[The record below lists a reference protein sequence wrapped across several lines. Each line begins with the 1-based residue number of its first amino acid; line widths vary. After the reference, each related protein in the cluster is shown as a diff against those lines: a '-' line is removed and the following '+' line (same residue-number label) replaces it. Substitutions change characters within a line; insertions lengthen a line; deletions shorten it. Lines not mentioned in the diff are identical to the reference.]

1 MTKQD
6 TVMFA
11 DDGTV
16 QLEKYNAKERSA
28 LDLLRTTVRSAS
40 MHQIKD
46 FLERPVI
53 LTQSAWTASQ
63 IIGDVLWSADFPSA
77 LLSTQWIQNLHKIN
91 GHVAMRGKVRI
102 RIAANSQPFQ
112 AGLGMLV
119 YVPYGAYLPTHR
131 DWFLKSEPLSA
142 PVRADIWSASQL
154 PHVILNLA
162 NETSVEYVSP
172 YISPY
177 MYVNMV
183 TGQGNFGTFAFINM
197 RPILS
202 GSGTTT
208 VNFTVYANFEE
219 VELMWPTDASLT
231 TVWAQAGG
239 ELQTQEE
246 TGTISGAVDDLGAS
260 VSRFLPTIGLGG
272 LSKPV
277 EAFTTIGSGI
287 LRLFGFSKPTVQ
299 APVTRV
305 HESPARYMFNI
316 DGSDLSHKLGLSCAN
331 ELEQMSGFA
340 GTDFDEMDLSYICS
354 RAGIVGQALW
364 TTSNAADVQI
374 YTQILT
380 PRVFGSISAWDA
392 NKAFLDR
399 PTTVAF
405 IANMFNMWR
414 GDMVFTFHFV
424 KTMMHSGRLRISL
437 RNYSYAS
444 TSTTLNDQPGF
455 CETATVDIATTSVVR
470 FRVPF
475 RAVRPWLL
483 TNYERATALA
493 SSDGGNFC
501 LGQLQVTVINPLVA
515 PAAVDPIVPFYV
527 FAHME
532 HASFAV
538 PSALDNILVGLPA
551 AQMNGDFVGLVP
563 MKTTSQDNKQYP
575 VDLLPYKACVGESI
589 TNLRQLLKRFTPVML
604 KFTCSGQPATAGTPG
619 YSGDSLVFNPW
630 APVAPLGNITISTT
644 TPDFRVMD
652 YYSMAYALYA
662 FYRGS
667 MRFKIVIDE
676 FSNSFDREMPFQL
689 TISTETSPSVT
700 QQLLPVP
707 NTVLGPNPPVS
718 LMYDLPVASPGNL
731 IYQREMAGF
740 SMPLYLSAER
750 CVEFEVPFYSTGH
763 MCATTY
769 GAHDQVARRTSRV
782 PLPQVVVYHPD
793 LHECKITVYRA
804 IGDDFSFGCLLGA
817 PKTAYFKY
825 NANP

>member
-1 MTKQD
+1 
-6 TVMFA
+6 MFA

-16 QLEKYNAKERSA
+16 QKEVYNAKERSA

-53 LTQSAWTASQ
+53 LTQSQWTASNT
-63 IIGDVLWSADFPSA
+63 IGDVLWSADFPST
-77 LLSTQWIQNLHKIN
+77 LLSTSWIQNLHKIN
-91 GHVAMRGKVRI
+91 GHVAMRGKVKVRVQV
-102 RIAANSQPFQ
+102 NSQPFQ
-112 AGLGMLV
+112 AGLAMLV

-131 DWFLKSEPLSA
+131 DWYLKSEPLSA

-162 NETSVEYVSP
+162 NETSVEYISP

-183 TGQGNFGTFAFINM
+183 TGQGNFGTFALVNL

-208 VNFTVYANFEE
+208 VNYTVYANFEE
-219 VELMWPTDASLT
+219 VELLWPTDASLT
-231 TVWAQAGG
+231 TIWAQAGG
-239 ELQTQEE
+239 ELQTLEE

-287 LRLFGFSKPTVQ
+287 LRLFGFSKPSVQ

-305 HESPARYMFNI
+305 LESPARYMFNI
-316 DGSDLSHKLGLSCAN
+316 DGADTSHKLGLSCAN
-331 ELEQMSGFA
+331 EIEQMTGFA
-340 GTDFDEMDLSYICS
+340 GTDFDEMDISYVCS
-354 RAGIVGQALW
+354 RAGLVGSGLW
-364 TTSNAADVQI
+364 TTSNGADVQI
-374 YTQILT
+374 YTQVLT
-380 PRVFGSISAWDA
+380 PRVFGSIAAWDA

-399 PTTVAF
+399 PTTVAY

-414 GDMVFTFHFV
+414 GDMVFTFHFA

-437 RNYSYAS
+437 RNYSYAN
-444 TSTTLNDQPGF
+444 TSATLNDQPGF

-475 RAVRPWLL
+475 RAVRPWLF
-483 TNYERATALA
+483 TAYERATPLA
-493 SSDGGNFC
+493 TADGGNFC
-501 LGQLQVTVINPLVA
+501 LGQLQVTVINALVA

-527 FAHME
+527 FGHME
-532 HASFAV
+532 NASFAV
-538 PSALDNILVGLPA
+538 PSAIDNIPVGLPA
-551 AQMNGDFVGLVP
+551 AQMNGDFVGIVP
-563 MKTTSQDNKQYP
+563 MKKTSQDNKQYP

-589 TNLRQLLKRFTPVML
+589 TNLRQLLKRFTPILLNYTTTPVAA
-604 KFTCSGQPATAGTPG
+604 GATTPG
-619 YSGDSLVFNPW
+619 ASGNTLLINPW

-644 TPDFRVMD
+644 SPDFRVMD
-652 YYSMAYALYA
+652 LYSMVYPLYA

-667 MRFKIVIDE
+667 MRIKIVFNE
-676 FSNSFDREMPFQL
+676 FSGSFDKEKPVL
-689 TISTETSPSVT
+689 VTIATETSPSAA

-707 NTVLGPNPPVS
+707 DTTNLGVNPPVS
-718 LMYDLPVASPGNL
+718 LMYDTAATNTGSL
-731 IYQREMAGF
+731 IYQRELAGF
-740 SMPLYLSAER
+740 TMPLYLSAER
-750 CVEFEVPFYSTGH
+750 CIEFEVPYYSTGH

-769 GAHDQVARRTSRV
+769 ATHDQTARRTSRV
-782 PLPQVVVYHPD
+782 PLPQVVVTHQD
-793 LHECKITVYRA
+793 LKNSKIAVYRA

-825 NANP
+825 NANPTV